1 VSAEGKGVQ
10 YMRSSPF
17 VAEIAGRCHGAWI
30 RGACFRFAKVEN
42 LFRLRFVRGGERA
55 LSAGLWLGRGICLLL
70 CFTSLCFL
78 VIALEI
84 EFLGGG
90 EMETFV

>member
-1 VSAEGKGVQ
+1 MSAEGKGVQ

-17 VAEIAGRCHGAWI
+17 VAEIAGRCHGGLDQG
-30 RGACFRFAKVEN
+30 RMFRLAKVEN

-90 EMETFV
+90 EM